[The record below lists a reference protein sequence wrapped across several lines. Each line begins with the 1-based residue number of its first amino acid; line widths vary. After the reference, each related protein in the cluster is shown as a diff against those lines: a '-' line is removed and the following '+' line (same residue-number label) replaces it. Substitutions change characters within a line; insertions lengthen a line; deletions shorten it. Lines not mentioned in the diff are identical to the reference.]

1 MTAQVQVLNKI
12 LQTKDYSIIEKNNL
26 SADYFYSYKAE
37 YEFIKNHI
45 KQYNVVPDQFTFI
58 SIFKDFPIVEV
69 AEPDNFLLEQL
80 QKEYSVAV
88 IAAGFNKAK
97 EAIEKDK
104 ADKAIEIIK
113 NTTDNLKVKTTM
125 SCTSFKQDLSR
136 YDRYIDRV
144 TNKNTYYISTGF
156 KELDDIIGGID
167 VENENM
173 VIAAR
178 TGVGKCLEKGT
189 KVLMADGTLK
199 NVEDVQIGDKVQ
211 SYGRVNIVIGTH
223 NGVSN
228 GYKIIPSKG
237 NPFVVSSQ
245 HILTVMELQ
254 EHYDKNALSCKN
266 SKRKGAMVTNNNY
279 VLKDIMIEDYM
290 KLSKHKKHLLKL
302 FRPEIEYST
311 KEQLIDPYIFGV
323 WLGDGTSNAGQITT
337 MDNEI
342 VQSLYDFAAKNNLEV
357 HKLDS
362 QTKEN
367 SKAVVYS
374 IINPND
380 FNKGLK
386 SMLRHIGVLGNK
398 HIPLNYLTGDADQ
411 RLQLLAG
418 LLDTDGHYSHYT
430 KNNKTTSMFDFC
442 QKNKILFDQVCQLAR
457 SLGFKVCCSKPKH
470 LFDTDYYRCS
480 ISGNLFTIPTRIAR
494 KKAFKSNSI
503 QDPRKV
509 SFKVEPVERVEYY
522 GFMCDGDHRFLLAD
536 NTLTHNTYC
545 LLKMAVA
552 GAKAGKTVGIYS
564 GEMTADKVFY
574 RLDTL
579 LGNINNKVI
588 TRGIDLSVQ
597 RQYKQYLDNIN
608 SYCSGDIKVI
618 TPNDINGPATVDALQ
633 AFVERENLDM
643 LLVDQYSLLEDTS
656 RAKASFERVANIS
669 KAIKNLQVLKR
680 IPIISVSQLNRQE
693 KEDGEQDT
701 TQIGLSDRIG
711 QDATTII
718 MLARKI
724 TYSNPEKTKVKD
736 DKLVINVVKSRDGGN
751 GKLEYLADFNTGRFI
766 YLDPNEQV
774 DASYYESP
782 AEDLSQIVKNDAMD
796 TVF

>member
-26 SADYFYSYKAE
+26 SVDYFYSYKAE

-69 AEPDNFLLEQL
+69 SEPDNFLLEQL

-178 TGVGKCLEKGT
+178 TGVGK
-189 KVLMADGTLK
+189 
-199 NVEDVQIGDKVQ
+199 
-211 SYGRVNIVIGTH
+211 
-223 NGVSN
+223 
-228 GYKIIPSKG
+228 
-237 NPFVVSSQ
+237 
-245 HILTVMELQ
+245 
-254 EHYDKNALSCKN
+254 
-266 SKRKGAMVTNNNY
+266 
-279 VLKDIMIEDYM
+279 
-290 KLSKHKKHLLKL
+290 
-302 FRPEIEYST
+302 
-311 KEQLIDPYIFGV
+311 
-323 WLGDGTSNAGQITT
+323 
-337 MDNEI
+337 
-342 VQSLYDFAAKNNLEV
+342 
-357 HKLDS
+357 
-362 QTKEN
+362 
-367 SKAVVYS
+367 
-374 IINPND
+374 
-380 FNKGLK
+380 
-386 SMLRHIGVLGNK
+386 
-398 HIPLNYLTGDADQ
+398 
-411 RLQLLAG
+411 
-418 LLDTDGHYSHYT
+418 
-430 KNNKTTSMFDFC
+430 
-442 QKNKILFDQVCQLAR
+442 
-457 SLGFKVCCSKPKH
+457 
-470 LFDTDYYRCS
+470 
-480 ISGNLFTIPTRIAR
+480 
-494 KKAFKSNSI
+494 
-503 QDPRKV
+503 
-509 SFKVEPVERVEYY
+509 
-522 GFMCDGDHRFLLAD
+522 
-536 NTLTHNTYC
+536 TYC

-718 MLARKI
+718 MLSRKI

-782 AEDLSQIVKNDAMD
+782 AEDLSQVVKNDAMD